1 MENELLYK
9 KLENAVKKYE
19 PGADKKLLSKVKTQC
34 SYETIDCKG
43 LRFKQ
48 LRDKLLLIGTIL
60 EEDEQNNTY
69 VAVVNAGIKNG
80 NPCIMVTNL
89 AADQVAIYA
98 FAREGLIKQQTAKKA
113 IEILKKKLEF
123 RVET

>member
-1 MENELLYK
+1 MDKESLYK
-9 KLENAVKKYE
+9 QLENAVNKYE
-19 PGADKKLLSKVKTQC
+19 PGADKKLMSKVKTQC

-60 EEDEQNNTY
+60 EEYEQNKTY

-89 AADQVAIYA
+89 AADQVTIYA
-98 FAREGLIKQQTAKKA
+98 FAREGIIKQQTAKKA
-113 IEILKKKLEF
+113 IEKLKSILEF
-123 RVET
+123 KDLE